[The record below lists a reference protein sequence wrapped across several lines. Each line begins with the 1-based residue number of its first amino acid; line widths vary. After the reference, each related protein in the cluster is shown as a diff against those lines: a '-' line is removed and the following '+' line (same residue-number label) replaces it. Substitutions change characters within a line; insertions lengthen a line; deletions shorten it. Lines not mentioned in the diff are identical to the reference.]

1 MTIPTR
7 LDRPKTASL
16 KEPNDMSASAL
27 LAAYRITPAD
37 LDRVRRHGEGAPGRL
52 EAFVERFYAWMRNQ
66 PEFEQFFASPRKL
79 AAVQDL
85 QRDYW
90 LQFFQ
95 GRVDEAYVERRRQ
108 VGEAHARI
116 GLPLP
121 VYFAAMDVSL
131 HLWSRELADAPPS
144 AETYESLVKLCHL
157 DTAIVVDTF
166 SRRTSAIIRD
176 QHQAMLE
183 MSTPVTEVWEDVLM
197 LPIVGMIDSR
207 RAQDIMAAVLSKIG
221 ETHARSLILDISG
234 VAVMDTAV
242 ANHLIKIS
250 KASRLMGSTCIISG
264 VSPAIAQ
271 TVIELGINVGDVR
284 TTATLRDA
292 LTVALRD
299 SGVVLEKN

>member
-1 MTIPTR
+1 MTS
-7 LDRPKTASL
+7 D
-16 KEPNDMSASAL
+16 EL
-27 LAAYRITPAD
+27 LALYRLTAD
-37 LDRVRRHGEGAPGRL
+37 DLRRVRDHGRVVSPRVDQ
-52 EAFVERFYAWMRNQ
+52 FVERFYDWMRTR
-66 PEFEQFFASPRKL
+66 PEFDQFFSSPRKL
-79 AAVQDL
+79 ASVQDM

-90 LQFFQ
+90 LQFFEA
-95 GRVDEAYVERRRQ
+95 RVDHVYVERRQQ

-121 VYFAAMDVSL
+121 AYFAAMNVSL
-131 HLWSRELADAPPS
+131 DLWTREMPDAPINADAYAS
-144 AETYESLVKLCHL
+144 VVKLCHL

-166 SRRTSAIIRD
+166 AKRTSAIIHD
-176 QHQAMLE
+176 QHQAMME

-207 RAQDIMAAVLSKIG
+207 RAQDIMTAVLSKIG

-271 TVIELGINVGDVR
+271 TMIELGINVGDVR

-292 LTVALRD
+292 LTTALRD
-299 SGVVLEKN
+299 AGVELQRR

>member
-1 MTIPTR
+1 MTAQKLVAQYR
-7 LDRPKTASL
+7 L
-16 KEPNDMSASAL
+16 NDG
-27 LAAYRITPAD
+27 D
-37 LDRVRRHGEGAPGRL
+37 FERVRTHGKSVVPRMDAFITKFYEWMQRL
-52 EAFVERFYAWMRNQ
+52 
-66 PEFEQFFASPRKL
+66 PEFNQFFGSAHKL
-79 AAVQDL
+79 ASVQHL
-85 QRDYW
+85 QREYW
-90 LQFFQ
+90 VQFFG
-95 GRVDEAYVERRRQ
+95 GRVDDAYVGHRKE

-121 VYFAAMDVSL
+121 AYFAAMDVSL
-131 HLWSRELADAPPS
+131 HLWVHEIADVAPS
-144 AETYESLVKLCHL
+144 AETYDAIVKLTHL
-157 DTAIVVDTF
+157 DTAIVVETF
-166 SRRTSAIIRD
+166 SQRTSAIIRD
-176 QHQAMLE
+176 QHETMLE

-207 RAQDIMAAVLSKIG
+207 RAQDIMTAVLTKIG

-271 TVIELGINVGDVR
+271 TIVELGIQVGDVR

-299 SGVVLEKN
+299 AGVEIRPRSNGA